1 MKNSPV
7 RTALIT
13 FLGLILCTA
22 VVGCASIFSGG
33 SKKITVNTTPSGA
46 KVTIYDKTGKVVT
59 TNQTPTVVN
68 LDRGEG
74 YFQGQ
79 EYRIVIEKP
88 GYKTSE
94 VRIRSTINGWYF
106 GNLFLGGVIGMVVV
120 DPLTGAMYTLSPDHI
135 QETLTP
141 TQRSGIKKAGGL
153 GIILKEQL
161 SPEQIRNLKSLATQ
175 S

>member
-1 MKNSPV
+1 MKGFV
-7 RTALIT
+7 YVVALLFSLPNLLAGVASLVLRHTYATLNPLQIVT
-13 FLGLILCTA
+13 DFL
-22 VVGCASIFSGG
+22 FH
-33 SKKITVNTTPSGA
+33 
-46 KVTIYDKTGKVVT
+46 
-59 TNQTPTVVN
+59 
-68 LDRGEG
+68 
-74 YFQGQ
+74 
-79 EYRIVIEKP
+79 EKA

-94 VRIRSTINGWYF
+94 VRIHSTINGWYF
-106 GNLFLGGVIGMVVV
+106 GNLLLGGVIGMVVV